1 MRDVHLRQ
9 VDLNLLSTLYALL
22 EERHVTRA
30 AKRCFLSQ
38 PAMSRSLERIRDT
51 FGDELLIRTGRIYDA
66 GEEQSG
72 ALRPS
77 CFHTTLG
84 LRCNDTTGVVDE
96 RFLRT
101 ALGRHYEPR
110 IFPKGP

>member
-1 MRDVHLRQ
+1 MNSMRDVHLRQ

-51 FGDELLIRTGRIYDA
+51 FGDELLIRDRPQLRAHRPRRMAFARTGESSASA
-66 GEEQSG
+66 GGSG
-72 ALRPS
+72 PR
-77 CFHTTLG
+77 
-84 LRCNDTTGVVDE
+84 
-96 RFLRT
+96 RT
-101 ALGRHYEPR
+101 V
-110 IFPKGP
+110 